1 MTALPALPLPPQVP
15 RASLGLVGTGLVGP
29 ELAWPPNRAVRIVAR
44 DIRRHDAVGEFCLQ
58 LADLLS
64 SNGVPAQLHA
74 ENWNS
79 SQTPDIQATDSLA
92 RLMSQQDI
100 VFFHLSTED
109 PALLSIARL
118 PCRKLLYFHGITPPS
133 FFEAYDPPA
142 AARCRA
148 GIAQSAWARRFDLL
162 MCNSQASAR
171 ALRTQTGKAALGDVI
186 VCPPV
191 LGIERWLALP
201 NEPAPPPP
209 AERFILFVGRR
220 APNKGLHRLLSAFR
234 SLAASEP
241 RTNLVLVGN
250 AVTPGYDREIH
261 ALAQS
266 IAAEFGERVFFREE
280 VSMAT
285 LRGLYES
292 ATLFVTMSEHE
303 GFCVPVLEAM
313 QFGLPVLAGT
323 DAAIGELL
331 AGVGCLLNADP
342 AASASILARGL
353 DDLAWRGDIR
363 ARQQARFSALATQ
376 TDGRLV
382 WQALERLL
390 RLDAGPL

>member
-1 MTALPALPLPPQVP
+1 MQ
-15 RASLGLVGTGLVGP
+15 LVGP
-29 ELAWPPNRAVRIVAR
+29 HFAWPTNCAVRIVAR
-44 DIRRHDAVGEFCLQ
+44 DIRRRDAVGEFCLQ

-74 ENWNS
+74 ENWNP
-79 SQTPDIQATDSLA
+79 SQTPDIQATHSLTRVVA
-92 RLMSQQDI
+92 QRDV

-109 PALLSIARL
+109 PALPSIAGL
-118 PCRKLLYFHGITPPS
+118 PHRKLLYFHGVTPSS
-133 FFEAYDPPA
+133 FFEAYDPQA

-148 GIAQSAWARRFDLL
+148 GMAQTAWVHRFDLL
-162 MCNSQASAR
+162 MCNSQTSAR
-171 ALRTQTGKAALGDVI
+171 ALRTQCGEAALDDVI

-191 LGIERWLALP
+191 LGIGRWLAP
-201 NEPAPPPP
+201 SSEPAPPPP
-209 AERFILFVGRR
+209 TERFILFVGRR

-234 SLAASEP
+234 SLAASDP
-241 RTNLVLVGN
+241 RTNLVVVGN
-250 AVTPGYDREIH
+250 SVTPGYDRELH

-266 IAAEFGERVFFREE
+266 IASDFGERIFFREE

-285 LRGLYES
+285 LRGLYET
-292 ATLFVTMSEHE
+292 AMLFVAPSEHE

-331 AGVGCLLNADP
+331 GGVGCLLNADA
-342 AASASILARGL
+342 AASAGILARGL
-353 DDLAWRGDIR
+353 DDLAWREDIR

-376 TDGRLV
+376 TSGRLV